1 MLTNELMDKFTEFH
15 IKVNEIIATYRYKQ
29 VFVLISHQLL
39 PEQKQEL
46 QNRFGNNSNG
56 TTTIIELRYL
66 PENLQQIWSN
76 VLYDDKYYTNLNEI
90 IDYVFS
96 ILNKGDYVIVQG
108 NWGYTYK
115 LIEEAKKHNI
125 IPLYAFSVR
134 DSSEEIINGEVVKT
148 TTFRHQCFVEY

>member
-1 MLTNELMDKFTEFH
+1 MITNELMNKFTEFH

-46 QNRFGNNSNG
+46 YDRFG
-56 TTTIIELRYL
+56 IIELRYL

-115 LIEEAKKHNI
+115 LVEEAKKHNI

-134 DSSEEIINGEVVKT
+134 DSIEEIINGEVVKT
-148 TTFRHQCFVEY
+148 TKFRHQCFVEY